1 MRKNKWLLT
10 KTMIYFAFIAIN
22 LSCEKD
28 LYDDA
33 VYKPEKST
41 IKEVKFDEL
50 FKDSKFKSLLQSVS
64 NNSNIA
70 RSAFENQNGFT
81 ISNTNVKVIQTDSI
95 TSYTM
100 LIQRDSVFNSSYFE
114 NLVIQE
120 DIFNN
125 QKAFII
131 KYTPNQITSTV
142 DNSFAF
148 QGKIKKSQIAFTGFN
163 RSGSYQNTT
172 QADCYIEVLM
182 CSYGED
188 HVAGQGCVDK
198 PNPTL
203 YLKKIAVLCQDNG
216 GGSGGSGDIS
226 IGDPFNGGG
235 GSSGSDG
242 DDLGDPF
249 SGGSSSGGSGNG
261 STNTNNDGFDS
272 EVVTSP
278 ISNQDI
284 INTYLFYNSLSP
296 NQQSWANEN
305 VDAYNQLIQYQI
317 NNNWSDESEQ
327 FAEAALETLCS
338 GGEVD
343 FENKVMLDSTF
354 VNNQKVMCIYTK
366 MRTINAFNKALEPF
380 EGASSKAFI
389 KLKTDL
395 LPNSVRA
402 ETSEP
407 YTNNV
412 ITITLNN
419 CSTCQNGINYQPN
432 TLISPTIIHEVLHAE
447 FFRRIIVAINNGS
460 YIHDYDT
467 IVNALENSQYSQ
479 LAEYIRTTR
488 DWSHNYMAENFRRAI
503 ARVTQEYD
511 TGIEVNGTPDAFYTN
526 LAWRGL
532 TIYGDPITQGGVIA
546 WNNIVRPDPYNPSST
561 ATNILALINNFVLA
575 NANQSC

>member
-1 MRKNKWLLT
+1 MRKNKWLLP

-81 ISNTNVKVIQTDSI
+81 ISNTNVKVIQTDSV

-278 ISNQDI
+278 VAPEITSLTPCASLKKMLTNSFVKKALDTLKNFTSLEYEKGYSVKKD
-284 INTYLFYNSLSP
+284 INTGILHALPAQSSINFP
-296 NQQSWANEN
+296 NQIKMLTGGTSIGAFHTHPLAATTNIVPMFSDGDINWLFWVAQRNEAPRQGKVYEEFFLTLTVPQGTYAIKIKDWTKFSTFRNNEKIWINEN
-305 VDAYNQLIQYQI
+305 ASRIGILN
-317 NNNWSDESEQ
+317 
-327 FAEAALETLCS
+327 ALRDKYDRITAN
-338 GGEVD
+338 G
-343 FENKVMLDSTF
+343 NHNRM
-354 VNNQKVMCIYTK
+354 
-366 MRTINAFNKALEPF
+366 INAFLEILQEFDAGMGLYEASSDLNAWSELVLAP
-380 EGASSKAFI
+380 GASSYNDTQPRKI
-389 KLKTDL
+389 
-395 LPNSVRA
+395 P
-402 ETSEP
+402 
-407 YTNNV
+407 
-412 ITITLNN
+412 
-419 CSTCQNGINYQPN
+419 CQ
-432 TLISPTIIHEVLHAE
+432 
-447 FFRRIIVAINNGS
+447 
-460 YIHDYDT
+460 
-467 IVNALENSQYSQ
+467 
-479 LAEYIRTTR
+479 
-488 DWSHNYMAENFRRAI
+488 
-503 ARVTQEYD
+503 
-511 TGIEVNGTPDAFYTN
+511 
-526 LAWRGL
+526 
-532 TIYGDPITQGGVIA
+532 
-546 WNNIVRPDPYNPSST
+546 
-561 ATNILALINNFVLA
+561 
-575 NANQSC
+575 

>member
-1 MRKNKWLLT
+1 
-10 KTMIYFAFIAIN
+10 MIYFAFIAIN
-22 LSCEKD
+22 ISWEKD
-28 LYDDA
+28 FYDDA

-50 FKDSKFKSLLQSVS
+50 FKDSKFKNLLQNVS
-64 NNSNIA
+64 NNSNMA

-81 ISNTNVKVIQTDSI
+81 ISNTNVKVIQTDSV

-317 NNNWSDESEQ
+317 DNNWSDESE
-327 FAEAALETLCS
+327 
-338 GGEVD
+338 
-343 FENKVMLDSTF
+343 TF
-354 VNNQKVMCIYTK
+354 VEELMDLELNGNLLSFFPSFKYPAGSNYSTLYPNFTILVKKYIPLLKNDQ
-366 MRTINAFNKALEPF
+366 RLLNTINRLTGVSISTIKQDLTWGNGPEINITQLGLDLSGNPYYGKFNILEPN
-380 EGASSKAFI
+380 KFI
-389 KLKTDL
+389 
-395 LPNSVRA
+395 
-402 ETSEP
+402 
-407 YTNNV
+407 
-412 ITITLNN
+412 
-419 CSTCQNGINYQPN
+419 
-432 TLISPTIIHEVLHAE
+432 
-447 FFRRIIVAINNGS
+447 
-460 YIHDYDT
+460 
-467 IVNALENSQYSQ
+467 
-479 LAEYIRTTR
+479 
-488 DWSHNYMAENFRRAI
+488 
-503 ARVTQEYD
+503 
-511 TGIEVNGTPDAFYTN
+511 
-526 LAWRGL
+526 
-532 TIYGDPITQGGVIA
+532 
-546 WNNIVRPDPYNPSST
+546 
-561 ATNILALINNFVLA
+561 
-575 NANQSC
+575 

>member
-81 ISNTNVKVIQTDSI
+81 ISNTNVKVIQTDSV

-100 LIQRDSVFNSSYFE
+100 LIQRDSISNSSYFE

-203 YLKKIAVLCQDNG
+203 YLKKI
-216 GGSGGSGDIS
+216 
-226 IGDPFNGGG
+226 
-235 GSSGSDG
+235 
-242 DDLGDPF
+242 
-249 SGGSSSGGSGNG
+249 
-261 STNTNNDGFDS
+261 
-272 EVVTSP
+272 SP
-278 ISNQDI
+278 
-284 INTYLFYNSLSP
+284 
-296 NQQSWANEN
+296 
-305 VDAYNQLIQYQI
+305 
-317 NNNWSDESEQ
+317 
-327 FAEAALETLCS
+327 
-338 GGEVD
+338 
-343 FENKVMLDSTF
+343 K
-354 VNNQKVMCIYTK
+354 
-366 MRTINAFNKALEPF
+366 
-380 EGASSKAFI
+380 
-389 KLKTDL
+389 
-395 LPNSVRA
+395 
-402 ETSEP
+402 
-407 YTNNV
+407 
-412 ITITLNN
+412 
-419 CSTCQNGINYQPN
+419 
-432 TLISPTIIHEVLHAE
+432 
-447 FFRRIIVAINNGS
+447 
-460 YIHDYDT
+460 
-467 IVNALENSQYSQ
+467 
-479 LAEYIRTTR
+479 IRHM
-488 DWSHNYMAENFRRAI
+488 SF
-503 ARVTQEYD
+503 
-511 TGIEVNGTPDAFYTN
+511 
-526 LAWRGL
+526 
-532 TIYGDPITQGGVIA
+532 
-546 WNNIVRPDPYNPSST
+546 
-561 ATNILALINNFVLA
+561 
-575 NANQSC
+575 